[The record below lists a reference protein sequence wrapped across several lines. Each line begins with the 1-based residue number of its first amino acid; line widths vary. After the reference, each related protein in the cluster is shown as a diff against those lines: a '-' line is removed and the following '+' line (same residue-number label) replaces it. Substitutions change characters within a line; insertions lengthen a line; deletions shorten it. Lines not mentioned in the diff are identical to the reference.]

1 MRSRALYPG
10 SFDPI
15 TSGHVDIVHRGLEIF
30 DEIVIAVA
38 QNIRK
43 SPTFTFEERT
53 QMICETFQGDERVI
67 TIPLSSGLL
76 VDFAQTQG
84 IRTVLRGLRAMSDFE
99 YEFQLASMNRRL
111 SDQVDYLF
119 LMTSEEHYFISSSLI
134 REVAINGGKVT
145 GLVPAPVERAL
156 LARFPHC

>member
-15 TSGHVDIVHRGLEIF
+15 TSGHVDIVRRGLEIF
-30 DEIVIAVA
+30 DEIAVA

-111 SDQVDYLF
+111 PLLRLLNRIRPGAKPPQPSCL
-119 LMTSEEHYFISSSLI
+119 LRAIHYDL
-134 REVAINGGKVT
+134 R
-145 GLVPAPVERAL
+145 
-156 LARFPHC
+156 